1 MNPATTPA
9 TSRPVSTSSLPTSG
23 PHTLG
28 QMLLDSAAA
37 HDGVALQYRRAGQL
51 ISISYPELAA
61 RATEIARGLIALG
74 IERGDRICILGATSA
89 EWTLVDYGALCAGAV
104 VAPIYHTNSPQECA
118 YVLGHCGARLVFCED
133 AAQAEKIAR
142 VRERCPSLEHVILF
156 DGGAEDAITLAELR
170 RLSVGV
176 PVAAVRDRMAR
187 TAPEDLA
194 TIVYTS
200 GTTGGP
206 KGCMLS
212 HASLLATTQMY
223 ADQLQLNAT
232 HSLYQFLP
240 LAHVLARVA
249 QAVVIRVG
257 ARACFWG
264 GDPARIIDELADF
277 APTHFPAVPRIY
289 EKVHGTVVGRIADG
303 PSYRRRLFGWALA
316 SGMHARAQLR
326 RGQPLSVREKL
337 EYRLADRLV
346 LAKVRAVF
354 GPRFQLGLVGAAPV
368 AHELL
373 EFFDA
378 CGVLVL
384 EGYGLSET
392 CAAGTLNTPSAVRF
406 GAVGRALPGTEV
418 ALAADAEILI
428 RGPHLFDGYY
438 NDPAATAEAVT
449 ADGWLRT
456 GDLGDIDDDGFVAIT
471 GRKKDLI
478 ITSSGKNITPV
489 NIETELRETR
499 YITEAVVFG
508 DNRPYLVAILTLDR
522 DEAAKLAAR
531 LGIPGDPT
539 TIAHDP
545 GVATEIRREV
555 EAVNAKLAR
564 IEQVKRFAV
573 LDHDLSQAN
582 GELTPTLKVKR
593 ALVYDRYA
601 DVFAG
606 LYENGGQP

>member
-9 TSRPVSTSSLPTSG
+9 APRPASTSSLPTGG
-23 PHTLG
+23 PHTLS

-37 HDGVALQYRRAGQL
+37 HDGVALEYRRAGRL
-51 ISISYPELAA
+51 ISISYPELGA

-74 IERGDRICILGATSA
+74 IERGDRICILAATSA
-89 EWTLVDYGALCAGAV
+89 DWTLADYGALCAGAV

-118 YVLGHCGARLVFCED
+118 YVLRHCGARLVFCEG

-156 DGGAEDAITLAELR
+156 DGTAEDAITLAELR
-170 RLSVGV
+170 RLSADV
-176 PVAAVRDRMAR
+176 PVAAVRDSMAR

-223 ADQLQLNAT
+223 ADQLQLDAT
-232 HSLYQFLP
+232 HSVYQFLP

-264 GDPARIIDELADF
+264 GDPARIIDELSDF

-289 EKVHGTVVGRIADG
+289 EKVHGTVLGRIADG

-326 RGQPLSVREKL
+326 RGQPLSVRGKL

-354 GPRFQLGLVGAAPV
+354 GPRVQLGLVGAAPV

-392 CAAGTLNTPSAVRF
+392 CAAGTLNTPGAVRF
-406 GAVGRALPGTEV
+406 GRVGRALPGTEV

-428 RGPHLFDGYY
+428 RGPHLFHGYY

-449 ADGWLRT
+449 PDGWLRT
-456 GDLGDIDDDGFVAIT
+456 GDLGEIDDDGFVAIT

-489 NIETELRETR
+489 NIESELRETR

-508 DNRPYLVAILTLDR
+508 DNRPYLVAMLTLDR
-522 DEAAKLAAR
+522 DEALKLADR
-531 LGIPGDPT
+531 LGIPGDPA

-545 GVATEIRREV
+545 GVAAEIRREV
-555 EAVNAKLAR
+555 DTVNAKLAR

-601 DVFAG
+601 EVFAG